1 MNSAAPPKSRVDLF
15 FVIFA
20 IFGSI
25 VNLFLGLFFVLISL
39 SSILSGTGAS
49 IPPPTWWAIAFGF
62 LALCGVP
69 SIYFGLRLIT
79 GKVSPQRSGI
89 RLSYL
94 IAIPIFLSALLLGYL
109 AFSVGIFPSLLGP
122 AAKVIA
128 ASAAALFVI
137 QLVRR
142 HGPDLSQRRIWGQF
156 ILGLWVVPFF
166 ALVSEFLIL
175 IPTLF
180 AFGIGALTTEN
191 GRLLLD
197 LLSETPAPSVDA
209 ISEAANGILMEPW
222 FVILLLG
229 FFAVLVPIIEETL
242 KTMVVWPWIVR
253 GRNSVEAF
261 LGGVIGGTGYAL
273 FEAIFLTQTEPTWLP
288 TMVGRA
294 GATIM
299 HAFTTGVASWGLS
312 EGFRNKRWGRTI
324 IGFIVAMTFHG
335 LWNAGAISIA
345 LIDLRLFQSGEISTF
360 LEIVQM
366 MTPILII
373 ILGLTA
379 LLGLSQLSKRFSA
392 SLDDPSAAEIVQD
405 VV

>member
-1 MNSAAPPKSRVDLF
+1 MNSVPASKSKVDLI

-20 IFGSI
+20 IFGSMA
-25 VNLFLGLFFVLISL
+25 NLFLGFLFVLISL

-69 SIYFGLRLIT
+69 SIYFGFRMLT
-79 GKVSPQRSGI
+79 GRTSPPKGG
-89 RLSYL
+89 L
-94 IAIPIFLSALLLGYL
+94 
-109 AFSVGIFPSLLGP
+109 
-122 AAKVIA
+122 
-128 ASAAALFVI
+128 SAAALFVI

-142 HGPDLSQRRIWGQF
+142 FEPALSQRRVWGQF
-156 ILGLWVVPFF
+156 ILGLWVVPLF

-175 IPTLF
+175 IPTMVL
-180 AFGIGALTTEN
+180 FGIGALTTEN

-197 LLSETPAPSVDA
+197 LLSETPAPSVGA

-229 FFAVLVPIIEETL
+229 FFAVLVPIIEEVL
-242 KTMVVWPWIVR
+242 KTIVVWPWIIK

-312 EGFRNKRWGRTI
+312 EGIRNKRWGRTV
-324 IGFIVAMTFHG
+324 IGFVVAVTFHG
-335 LWNAGAISIA
+335 LWNAGAVSIA
-345 LIDLRLFQSGEISTF
+345 LIDLRLFQTGEISTF

-373 ILGLTA
+373 ALALTA
-379 LLGLSQLSKRFSA
+379 LTGLSQLSKRFSA
-392 SLDDPSAAEIVQD
+392 SLDELPPSDLVQD
-405 VV
+405 TV

>member
-1 MNSAAPPKSRVDLF
+1 MNSAPASKSKVDLI

-20 IFGSI
+20 IFGSMA
-25 VNLFLGLFFVLISL
+25 NLFLGFLFVLISL

-69 SIYFGLRLIT
+69 SIYFGFRMLTGRTSPPKGGLRI
-79 GKVSPQRSGI
+79 
-89 RLSYL
+89 SYL
-94 IAIPIFLSALLLGYL
+94 VAIPAFLSALFLGYL
-109 AFSVGIFPSLLGP
+109 AFSVGVFPSLLGP
-122 AAKVIA
+122 TAKVIA

-142 HGPDLSQRRIWGQF
+142 FEPALSQRRVWGQF
-156 ILGLWVVPFF
+156 ILGLWVVPLF

-175 IPTLF
+175 IPTMVL
-180 AFGIGALTTEN
+180 FGIGALTTEN

-197 LLSETPAPSVDA
+197 LLSETPAPSVGA

-229 FFAVLVPIIEETL
+229 FFAVLVPIIEEVL
-242 KTMVVWPWIVR
+242 KTIVVWPWIIK

-312 EGFRNKRWGRTI
+312 EGIRNKRWGRTV
-324 IGFIVAMTFHG
+324 IGFVVAVTFHG
-335 LWNAGAISIA
+335 LWNAGAVSIA
-345 LIDLRLFQSGEISTF
+345 LIDLRLFQTGEISTF

-373 ILGLTA
+373 ALALTA
-379 LLGLSQLSKRFSA
+379 LTGLSQLSKRFSA
-392 SLDDPSAAEIVQD
+392 SLDELPPSDLVQD
-405 VV
+405 TV